1 VSRTTPRFS
10 LRKSTEHYLPG
21 AVSGPADGYGRGPSA
36 LTRRRSSQVILY
48 VLLIIGALIALM
60 PMLWMV
66 SASFMPTGEAN
77 TYPPHLLPSK
87 ITFSHYGELFTRL
100 NLGRYLFNSAL
111 IAFTVTAISLVI
123 NSMAGYAFA
132 KLRFRGRDRA
142 FRILSLGLVL
152 PVQVAMLPLF
162 LLMKNLHLINTYWGV
177 IIPGMASIFG
187 IFLIRQYALS
197 IPDDML
203 DAARIDGAS
212 ELRIYW
218 SVVVPGILPIL
229 ATLAIWT
236 FLATWNDFMWPLIV
250 LSDEAHYT
258 LPVALANLSGEH
270 VMDTELMMAG
280 SVLTVI
286 PVLAVF
292 LFLQRY
298 YIQGVMAGS
307 VKG

>member
-1 VSRTTPRFS
+1 MTATAREDYR
-10 LRKSTEHYLPG
+10 PG
-21 AVSGPADGYGRGPSA
+21 AVGGAAEGYGLGSGRV
-36 LTRRRSSQVILY
+36 RRRISLIVLY
-48 VLLIIGALIALM
+48 VLLIIGALIALV
-60 PMLWMV
+60 PMLWML

-77 TYPPHLLPSK
+77 TYPPHLLP
-87 ITFSHYGELFTRL
+87 TRFTLVHYRELFTRL
-100 NLGRYLFNSAL
+100 NLGRYLFNSTL
-111 IAFTVTAISLVI
+111 IAVTVTAVSLVI

-132 KLRFRGRDRA
+132 KLRFRGRDRT

-152 PVQVAMLPLF
+152 PVQIAMLPLF

-218 SVVVPGILPIL
+218 EVVVPGILPIL

-250 LSDEAHYT
+250 LSDESHYT

-270 VMDTELMMAG
+270 AMDTELMMAG

>member
-1 VSRTTPRFS
+1 VIQGTNAREQGT
-10 LRKSTEHYLPG
+10 G
-21 AVSGPADGYGRGPSA
+21 AVSRERGASSPGSPFPRTPSRVA
-36 LTRRRSSQVILY
+36 GK
-48 VLLIIGALIALM
+48 LLLNAALIFGAALALSPIFWMLSASLM
-60 PMLWMV
+60 P
-66 SASFMPTGEAN
+66 AGEAS
-77 TYPPHLLPSK
+77 TYPPRILPSRV
-87 ITFSHYGELFTRL
+87 TLEHYEALFTRL

-111 IAFTVTAISLVI
+111 VASVITVFSLAI

-132 KLRFRGRDRA
+132 KLRFRGRDRV
-142 FRILSLGLVL
+142 FQLLSAGLVL

-162 LLMKNLHLINTYWGV
+162 LLMKQLGLINSYWGV
-177 IIPGMASIFG
+177 IIPGLASIFG
-187 IFLIRQYALS
+187 IFLIRQYAQS

-212 ELRIYW
+212 EFRIYR
-218 SVVVPGILPIL
+218 SVVLPGIVPIL

-250 LSDEAHYT
+250 LSDESRYT
-258 LPVALANLSGEH
+258 LPVALANLVGEH
-270 VMDTELMMAG
+270 VQDTELMMAG
-280 SVLTVI
+280 SVLTTL
-286 PVLAVF
+286 PVLLVF